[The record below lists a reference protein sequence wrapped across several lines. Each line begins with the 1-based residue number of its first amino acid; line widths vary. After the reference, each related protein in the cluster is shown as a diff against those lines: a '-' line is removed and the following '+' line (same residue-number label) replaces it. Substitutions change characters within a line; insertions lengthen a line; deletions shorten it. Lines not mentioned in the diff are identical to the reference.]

1 MKVVRTAVELSDAIG
16 KNERVHF
23 VPTMGYLHD
32 GHLALI
38 RSAARDA
45 SAGRPKGLVVVSAFV
60 NPTQFNDPQDL
71 EAYPRD
77 EARDIELAKSA
88 HCDLFFAPTVETIY
102 HEGLNG
108 TRIHV
113 PGVSEKWEGEFRPGH
128 FDGVATV
135 VAKLFHLVVPTVAY
149 FGEKDWQQCRVI
161 AKMVNDLDFPL
172 SLKFCETVREPD
184 GLAMSSRNARLRPE
198 VRAKA
203 SALFQTL
210 SEGARAAAAGGNV
223 RTIEES
229 AKHALRSAGF
239 EKVDYFAMVDENSLE
254 PIDSPTFSARMIA
267 AAWIGGVRLID
278 NVKVLV
284 ETSTFGR
291 NPR

>member
-16 KNERVHF
+16 RNESVHF

-32 GHLALI
+32 GHLSLI
-38 RSAARDA
+38 RAAGRDA
-45 SAGRPKGLVVVSAFV
+45 NAGRPKGVVVVSSFV
-60 NPTQFNDPQDL
+60 NPTQFNDPRDL

-77 EARDIELAKSA
+77 EARDIELARSA
-88 HCDLFFAPTVETIY
+88 HCDVFFAPDVDTIY
-102 HEGLNG
+102 REGLSG
-108 TRIHV
+108 TRVHV
-113 PGVSEKWEGEFRPGH
+113 PGVSERWEGEFRPGH

-161 AKMVNDLDFPL
+161 AKMVDDLDFPL

-203 SALFQTL
+203 PALYETIR
-210 SEGARAAAAGGNV
+210 EGARAAAAGGDL
-223 RTIEES
+223 RTIEQGAE
-229 AKHALRSAGF
+229 HALRVAGF
-239 EKVDYFAMVDENSLE
+239 EKVDYFAIVNERTLE
-254 PIDSPTFSARMIA
+254 RTDSPTAGTRVIA

-278 NVKVLV
+278 NVEVPV
-284 ETSTFGR
+284 
-291 NPR
+291 